1 MSCIA
6 MLPHDT
12 IILGI
17 DGREGI
23 ALRTVLLVL
32 QSESFCFAM
41 QEALKEYYHVTV
53 AQDTVSGAALL
64 QAQPD
69 ILMLDLFLPGTN
81 GFCFLEENRYLLP
94 PIVLLFTTFIDS
106 SILHTASDLGVAAF
120 FIKPCSISAVSKQ
133 LERL

>member
-1 MSCIA
+1 
-6 MLPHDT
+6 MLLHDT

-17 DGREGI
+17 ERREGI

-32 QSESFCFAM
+32 QSESFCFAI
-41 QEALKEYYHVTV
+41 QEALKGYYHITV
-53 AQDTVSGAALL
+53 AQDTASGASLL

-94 PIVLLFTTFIDS
+94 PIVLLFTTFIDL
-106 SILHTASDLGVAAF
+106 SILHTASDLGVAAV
-120 FIKPCSISAVSKQ
+120 FIKPCSISAIVKQ
-133 LERL
+133 LEQA

>member
-1 MSCIA
+1 MRCIA
-6 MLPHDT
+6 MLLHDT

-17 DGREGI
+17 ERREGI

-32 QSESFCFAM
+32 QSESFCFAV
-41 QEALKEYYHVTV
+41 QESLKEYYHVTV
-53 AQDTVSGAALL
+53 VQDTVSGTALL

-69 ILMLDLFLPGTN
+69 ILILDLFLPGTN
-81 GFCFLEENRYLLP
+81 GFCFLEENRYLLS

-106 SILHTASDLGVAAF
+106 SILHTALDLGVSAV
-120 FIKPCSISAVSKQ
+120 FIKPCSISAVLKQ